1 MAEISDQAK
10 SKGQLIEELED
21 LRRQLTAVHKHKALD
36 HSGDRV
42 SLDPDNGDGHQVR
55 DAWDGMERVITVDKQ
70 AESEVERLN
79 RQLTAL
85 NSIGQALISTLDL
98 DETLDTII
106 ARVTHLMESEA
117 ASIILLDEDTD
128 KLWFAAASGQGAE
141 FIRSVRLSLG
151 QGIAG
156 WVAQHGEPVIVPD
169 VSKDTRWFEEFDKA
183 SGLATRSILCVPLS
197 AKGRIIGAIEVMN
210 KTSGTFVQEDV
221 RWLSSLAALAA
232 AAIETAR
239 LHDKSQQEMVG
250 RRRAEEA
257 LLESKTRLEILVES
271 APNGILV
278 IDAETHRIVDAN
290 PAAVTLIGL
299 AREQIIGSVCHD
311 HVCPALEGCCPITDL
326 GQSVD
331 NSERILLNA
340 EGKEVPILKSVTSVM
355 LDGREHL
362 IESFVDITERK
373 QAEDALRESEEK
385 HREILQNI
393 EEGYFEVD
401 LAGNFSFFNETL
413 YEFLG
418 YSKEELLGMNNR
430 QYMSEESSERVLRIF
445 NEVYRSGEPARLS
458 DWEIVRKD
466 GSKRMLESS
475 VSLMKESNG
484 NPTGFRG
491 IVRDITGHKQA
502 QREREEL
509 LNTLE
514 RRSTQLQTAAEVSRA
529 VSSILDPQMLAL
541 QVVDLVRERFDLCYA
556 GLFLVDTT
564 GEWTGEPRRWA
575 VLRAGTGE
583 AGRRMLEQGHKLEVG
598 GTSMIGWCIANSQ
611 ARIALDVG
619 EDAIRFN
626 NPHLPETRSE
636 LALPLTMRGRPIG
649 ALTIQSS
656 QEAAF
661 SREDI
666 TVLQTMADQ
675 LANAITNAQLYEE
688 TQRRLR
694 EQTLLFDASQR
705 LAGAPLQATEIAEI
719 AARQLVQVM
728 GNVECSFSVLD
739 SQENTLQILADVSI
753 EDGVERWHSD
763 IEQFSLSDYP
773 ATCRV
778 METLRPLVVQA
789 SDPDADPAELAYMQ
803 RHVIATLAIIPL
815 AVKGQTIGVIELE
828 SEEESH
834 FTSEELNMA
843 MTLANQAAVAL
854 ENARLYETM
863 EQELGER
870 RRMEEALQEVH
881 EELER
886 YTHSLERQTAQFQVA
901 AGVAREAVGILDVQ
915 RLLDTAVRLIS
926 DGFEFY
932 HAGVFLTDDRGE
944 YAVMRAA
951 SSEGGQRMLARG
963 HKLRVG
969 KVGIVGYVAAT
980 GEPRIALDVDEDAVH
995 FAHDDLPD
1003 TRSEM
1008 GLPLKLRGSTIGVLD
1023 VQDTR
1028 EAAFSDDD
1036 VAALQTL
1043 ADQLAVAI
1051 DNARLVERTETQLRE
1066 LSLLHGEYSA
1076 ATVTELA
1083 SAERAR
1089 GYVYDRINVMPMD
1102 RMHVAAV
1109 GMPPTRGETFAY
1121 VEPERTE
1128 STLTTP
1134 LKLHGQVIG
1143 NLGIQETESGRRW
1156 SPSEIALVE
1165 AVGEQV
1171 ALALENAQHFA
1182 ATQSAAQQ
1190 RQVLNEL
1197 AQALATNLNVEAVLE
1212 ETYKGTS
1219 RLVDTTNFYIALYN
1233 AESNELSFPLAVEDG
1248 RRVEWQARPMG
1259 KGLSEHVIHTHHSM
1273 LIEED
1278 VVQRLKELGIEMMLV
1293 GNRKPALS
1301 WLGVPLV
1308 IGEQVLGLIAVQ
1320 SMTTPRA
1327 YDERG
1332 RDVLTAIASQTAI
1345 ALQNANLFRETE
1357 AALAETQ
1364 TLYLV
1369 GEIISRLGEWEETTQ
1384 NLADLLVNRL
1394 GYGGAWLALVDVQG
1408 LMLRGV
1414 AGAGADVMAGAGL
1427 EQIRL
1432 DPQSSSPIARAVL
1445 DREPVLINDPLQND
1459 QTTDAYVG
1467 SNGGPVAV
1475 MPILIGDEAVGVLVV
1490 SRSAGEPEI
1499 TKRDLEVLDAVADQ
1513 ASVALQNNRLLEQAQ
1528 RRAVQLAAASEVAR
1542 DATAILEIG
1551 QLLDETVQLISQQF
1565 GFYHAGV
1572 FLLDEAGEYAVLR
1585 AASSEGGQR
1594 MLERGHRLPVGK
1606 VGIVGYVSATGT
1618 PRIALDVGEDAMHF
1632 VNPDLPNTRSEMGL
1646 PLKVRDQVIGVLDV
1660 QSTEEAAFSDDD
1672 VATMETL
1679 ADQLAA
1685 AIVNARLFDE
1695 VRTEAVRR
1703 TLLNEVQQAGMASL
1717 DLEELL
1723 HRSGEVIS
1731 LRMSKCSAVFIWSVE
1746 AGCLRLVAAHD
1757 EDGLDIPSVDDV
1769 ELTREMSPAVFSDV
1783 VDGQSLAV
1791 LEAQTAFVGQ
1801 SSAALAERLG
1811 IQTGVFIPLVG
1822 RNQVLGV
1829 LAIDQSGE
1837 EMEDLDFIES
1847 IGTNLSVALESTR
1860 LYREAVE
1867 TAEQLQE
1874 MDRLKSQFL
1883 ANMSHELR
1891 TPLNSIIGFSRV
1903 ILKGID
1909 GPLTDM
1915 QRTDLEAVYNSG
1927 QHLLELINSILDI
1940 SKIQAGKMELSF
1952 EDTDLRDVIHV
1963 VMSTAIA
1970 LVKDKPIELQQSVP
1984 DTLPIIRVDSRRVRQ
1999 VLLNLVGNAAKFTE
2013 EGFIRMKASAT
2024 PAEVIISV
2032 ADSGIGI
2039 PEDKQE
2045 NIFEE
2050 FMQVDGS
2057 STRAVGG
2064 TGLGLSISR
2073 HFIEMH
2079 GGRIWVESTVD
2090 VGSTFYIALP
2100 IAGPLEQAD
2109 GTVELVE
2116 EKVDVEVRQ
2125 APDLEAKQR
2134 VVLCVD
2140 DDGGVIT
2147 LFRRYLSKQGYQV
2160 VGLSDSAAVVE
2171 RAERLKPFAI
2181 TLDVMMPEKDGWQVI
2196 QELKANPI
2204 TRDIPVIVCSI
2215 VADKDQGISLGAAD
2229 YLVKPILE
2237 DDLLTALDR
2246 LDRQDTGPH
2255 KVLIVDDHTE
2265 DRNLLRRMIEAQEG
2279 YEILEAAGGQEAIAL
2294 VRTERPHIIILD
2306 LMMPDLDGF
2315 AVLESIKA
2323 DKTTRSIPVIV
2334 VTAKTLTVEERN
2346 TLNRRVQSLLQ
2357 KGIFE
2362 QEELLADVAAALERL
2377 AAVSDE

>member
-1 MAEISDQAK
+1 MAETSDQAK
-10 SKGQLIEELED
+10 SKGQLIEELEN
-21 LRRQLTAVHKHKALD
+21 LRRQLTEVHEHKALD
-36 HSGDRV
+36 HSEDRV
-42 SLDPDNGDGHQVR
+42 SSDPDNGDGYQSR
-55 DAWDGMERVITVDKQ
+55 GAWDGMADIITVDKQ
-70 AESEVERLN
+70 AESEVDRLN
-79 RQLTAL
+79 RQLTEL
-85 NSIGQALISTLDL
+85 HSLGQALISTLDL
-98 DETLDTII
+98 EETLDTII
-106 ARVTHLMESEA
+106 ERVTQLMESEA
-117 ASIILLDEDTD
+117 ASIILLDEATD
-128 KLWFAAASGQGAE
+128 QLWFAAASGEGAE

-156 WVAQHGEPVIVPD
+156 WVAEHGEPVIVPD
-169 VSKDTRWFEEFDKA
+169 VSKDTRWFKGFDKG
-183 SGLATRSILCVPLS
+183 SGVATRSILCVPLS
-197 AKGRIIGAIEVMN
+197 AAGRIIGAVEVMN
-210 KTSGTFVQEDV
+210 KKRGTFDQGDV

-239 LHDKSQQEMVG
+239 LHDKSQREMLG

-257 LLESKTRLEILVES
+257 LLESKTRLEVLLES

-290 PAAVTLIGL
+290 PAAVAMIGL
-299 AREQIIGSVCHD
+299 APEQIIGSVCHD
-311 HVCPALEGCCPITDL
+311 YVCPALEGCCPITDL
-326 GQSVD
+326 GQAVD
-331 NSERILLNA
+331 NSERILLNG

-373 QAEDALRESEEK
+373 ETELALRESEEK

-401 LAGNFSFFNETL
+401 LAGNFTFFNETL
-413 YEFLG
+413 CEFLG
-418 YSKEELLGMNNR
+418 YSGKELLGMNNR
-430 QYMSEESSERVLRIF
+430 RYMSEESAKRVFRIF
-445 NEVYRSGEPARLS
+445 NEVYQSGEPARFS

-466 GSKRMLESS
+466 GTTRVLESS
-475 VSLMKESNG
+475 VLLMQEGDG

-491 IVRDITGHKQA
+491 IVRDITGHRQA
-502 QREREEL
+502 EREREEL

-514 RRSTQLQTAAEVSRA
+514 RRSTHLQTAAEVSRA

-541 QVVDLVRERFDLCYA
+541 QVVDLVRERFDLYYA

-564 GEWTGEPRRWA
+564 GEWTGEPHRWA

-598 GTSMIGWCIANSQ
+598 GASMIGWCIANSQ

-636 LALPLTMRGRPIG
+636 LALPLTMRGCPIG

-661 SREDI
+661 SKEDI

-675 LANAITNAQLYEE
+675 LANAIANAQLYEE

-694 EQTLLFDASQR
+694 EQTLLFDASRR

-719 AARQLVQVM
+719 AARQLAQVM
-728 GNVECSFSVLD
+728 GDVECSFSVLD
-739 SQENTLQILADVSI
+739 PREKTLQILADVSI

-763 IEQFSLSDYP
+763 IERFSLLDYP
-773 ATCRV
+773 ATRRV
-778 METLRPLVVQA
+778 METLEPLVVQA
-789 SDPDADPAELAYMQ
+789 NDPDADPAELAYMQ
-803 RHVIATLAIIPL
+803 EYDIKTLAIFPL
-815 AVKGQTIGVIELE
+815 AVKGQTIGIIELE
-828 SEEESH
+828 SEEDSH
-834 FTSEELNMA
+834 YTPEELNMA

-863 EQELGER
+863 EQDLDER
-870 RRMEEALQEVH
+870 RRMEEALQEAH

-886 YTHSLERQTAQFQVA
+886 YTHSLERQAAQFRVA
-901 AGVAREAVGILDVQ
+901 ASVAREAVGILDVQ
-915 RLLDTAVRLIS
+915 RLLDTTVRLIS
-926 DGFEFY
+926 DGFGFY

-944 YAVMRAA
+944 YAVLRAA

-995 FAHDDLPD
+995 FAHGDLPD

-1008 GLPLKLRGSTIGVLD
+1008 GLPLKVRGKTIGALD

-1043 ADQLAVAI
+1043 ADQLAVAV
-1051 DNARLVERTETQLRE
+1051 DNARLAERTEAQLRE
-1066 LSLLHGEYSA
+1066 LSLLHGEYGA

-1089 GYVYDRINVMPMD
+1089 GYVYDRIDVMPMD
-1102 RMHVAAV
+1102 KMHVSAKD
-1109 GMPPTRGETFAY
+1109 MPPTRAETFAY

-1128 STLTTP
+1128 STLATP

-1143 NLGIQETESGRRW
+1143 NLGIQETEGGRRW
-1156 SPSEIALVE
+1156 SSSEIALVE
-1165 AVGEQV
+1165 AVSEQV

-1182 ATQSAAQQ
+1182 ATQRAAQQ
-1190 RQVLNEL
+1190 RQLLNEL
-1197 AQALATNLNVEAVLE
+1197 AKALAANLRVEAVLE
-1212 ETYKGTS
+1212 ETYKGAS
-1219 RLVDTTNFYIALYN
+1219 RLLDTTNFNIALYD
-1233 AESNELSFPLAVEDG
+1233 AESNSLSFPLAIEDG
-1248 RRVEWQARPMG
+1248 RRAEWQPRPMG
-1259 KGLSEHVIHTHHSM
+1259 QGLSEYVVRTRRPL

-1278 VVQRLKELGIEMMLV
+1278 LVRRLGELGIELMLV
-1293 GNRKPALS
+1293 GNQKPALS
-1301 WLGVPLV
+1301 WLGVPLL
-1308 IGEQVLGLIAVQ
+1308 IGERVLGLVAVQ

-1327 YDERG
+1327 YDEQD
-1332 RDVLTAIASQTAI
+1332 RDLLMAIASQTAI
-1345 ALQNANLFRETE
+1345 ALQNAYLFGETE
-1357 AALAETQ
+1357 AALGETQ
-1364 TLYLV
+1364 TLYRV
-1369 GEIISRLGEWEETTQ
+1369 GEIISRLGDWEETTQ
-1384 NLADLLVNRL
+1384 NLADLLVNQL
-1394 GYGGAWLALVDVQG
+1394 GYGGAWLALVDRQG
-1408 LMLRGV
+1408 LRGV
-1414 AGAGADVMAGAGL
+1414 VGAGADVMAGAGL
-1427 EQIRL
+1427 EPIRL
-1432 DPQSSSPIARAVL
+1432 DPQSQNPLVRAVL
-1445 DREPVLINDPLQND
+1445 DREPVVINDPLQNG
-1459 QTTDAYVG
+1459 QAAAYLG
-1467 SNGGPVAV
+1467 NNAGPVAGV
-1475 MPILIGDEAVGVLVV
+1475 PILIGNEVVGVLVV
-1490 SRSAGEPEI
+1490 SRAAGAPDI
-1499 TKRDLEVLDAVADQ
+1499 TGRDLEVLDAVADQ

-1528 RRAVQLAAASEVAR
+1528 RRAAQLAAASEVAR
-1542 DATAILEIG
+1542 DATAILEVD

-1585 AASSEGGQR
+1585 AASSIGGQR

-1606 VGIVGYVSATGT
+1606 VGIVGYVAAAGE

-1660 QSTEEAAFSDDD
+1660 QSTEEAAFSDED

-1685 AIVNARLFDE
+1685 AIANARLFDD
-1695 VRTEAVRR
+1695 VRTEAARR
-1703 TLLNEVQQAGMASL
+1703 TLLNEVQQAGIASL
-1717 DLEELL
+1717 DPEELL

-1731 LRMSKCSAVFIWSVE
+1731 QRMSKCSAAFIWSAE
-1746 AGCLRLVAAHD
+1746 EGCLRLVAAHD

-1769 ELTREMSPAVFSDV
+1769 ALTREMSPAIFSDV
-1783 VDGQSLAV
+1783 VDRQSLAM
-1791 LEAQTAFVGQ
+1791 LEAQTAFVSQ
-1801 SSAALAERLG
+1801 ASAALAKRLG
-1811 IQTGVFIPLVG
+1811 IQTGVFLPLVG

-1829 LAIDQSGE
+1829 LAIDQSDE
-1837 EMEDLDFIES
+1837 ETEDLDFIES

-1909 GPLTDM
+1909 GPLTDT
-1915 QRTDLEAVYNSG
+1915 QRTDLETVYNSG

-1952 EDTDLRDVIHV
+1952 EDTDLKDVIHV

-1984 DTLPIIRVDSRRVRQ
+1984 ETLPIIRVDPRRIRQ
-1999 VLLNLVGNAAKFTE
+1999 VLLNVVGNAAKFTE
-2013 EGFIRMKASAT
+2013 EGFIRMEASVT
-2024 PAEVIISV
+2024 PTEIIISV
-2032 ADSGIGI
+2032 SDSGIGI

-2050 FMQVDGS
+2050 FVQVDGS
-2057 STRAVGG
+2057 STRIAGG

-2073 HFIEMH
+2073 HFVEMH
-2079 GGRIWVESTVD
+2079 GGRIWVESTAG
-2090 VGSTFYIALP
+2090 VGSTFSIALP
-2100 IAGPLEQAD
+2100 LAGPPEPAD
-2109 GTVELVE
+2109 ERVEPVE
-2116 EKVDVEVRQ
+2116 EEVDVEMGQ
-2125 APDLEAKQR
+2125 KPDPEAEQQ

-2140 DDGGVIT
+2140 DDEGVIT

-2160 VGLSDSAAVVE
+2160 VGLSDSLAAVE
-2171 RAERLKPFAI
+2171 RAEQLKPFAI
-2181 TLDVMMPEKDGWQVI
+2181 TLDIMMPEKDGWQVI
-2196 QELKANPI
+2196 RELKANPN

-2215 VADKDQGISLGAAD
+2215 VANEDQGVSLGAAD

-2237 DDLLTALDR
+2237 DDLVSALDR
-2246 LDRQDTGPH
+2246 LDRQGTGPH
-2255 KVLIVDDHTE
+2255 KVLIVDDHSG
-2265 DRNLLRRMIEAQEG
+2265 DRNLVRRMIEAQEG

-2294 VRTERPHIIILD
+2294 VHTERPHIIILD

-2334 VTAKTLTVEERN
+2334 VTAKILTAEEQD

-2377 AAVSDE
+2377 APVGDE